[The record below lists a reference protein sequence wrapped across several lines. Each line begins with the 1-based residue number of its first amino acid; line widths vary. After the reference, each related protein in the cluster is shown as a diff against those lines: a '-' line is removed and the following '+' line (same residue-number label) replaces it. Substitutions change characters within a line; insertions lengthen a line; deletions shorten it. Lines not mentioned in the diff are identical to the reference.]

1 MSKYHVVKAI
11 LNMRS
16 ARQIERAVQNYVLI
30 CNLDVVAEFVMR
42 CLSGTSV
49 SYYQVMS
56 CKVVSLLSYCHLFSL
71 QPMHPF
77 IPEAHVS
84 ELILIEVCK
93 GIEAISVQN
102 PFALRL
108 FCHLVCSWMTNYG
121 FVLWQSFGRD
131 LSEAQDWCRKY
142 QLSRNVKDLT
152 QAWDLYYHVFRK
164 ITKQLPQVC

>member
-1 MSKYHVVKAI
+1 MKGLAQGRYVAARVVFKPAT
-11 LNMRS
+11 L
-16 ARQIERAVQNYVLI
+16 QTQGTEPTIESPRPASI
-30 CNLDVVAEFVMR
+30 
-42 CLSGTSV
+42 
-49 SYYQVMS
+49 SYYQAMS

-121 FVLWQSFGRD
+121 FVL
-131 LSEAQDWCRKY
+131 
-142 QLSRNVKDLT
+142 
-152 QAWDLYYHVFRK
+152 
-164 ITKQLPQVC
+164 